1 MLSAALFLGALL
13 LLLPTTARGQPAD
26 SSVSSAGAATCVP
39 TGFIISNADASAC
52 VTTEASPTLNTLIG
66 EVAPRFVVQYANG
79 LRYYN
84 LPPLPSTLTS
94 LMAQVG
100 NRFVIQYANANRFYG
115 FTYPQAMIGDT
126 TAPQA
131 TAPVVTMLGRGS
143 VKISWTTNEFAQTR
157 FRYGAQSGVYT
168 QTLTDTL
175 YYKLHE
181 ITLNGLIT
189 GKTYYYRFN
198 HTDRSGNLFQSGEY
212 RFVVNVSVYLP
223 LVKK

>member
-1 MLSAALFLGALL
+1 M
-13 LLLPTTARGQPAD
+13 
-26 SSVSSAGAATCVP
+26 
-39 TGFIISNADASAC
+39 
-52 VTTEASPTLNTLIG
+52 NTLIG

-79 LRYYN
+79 IRYYD
-84 LPPLPSTLTS
+84 LPPISGTLTS

-100 NRFVIQYANANRFYG
+100 DRFVIQYANANRFYG

-131 TAPVVTMLGRGS
+131 TAPVVTMLGRGN

-175 YYKLHE
+175 YYRAPRDHAQRAHHRQNLLLSVQPHRSQRQSLPERGVPLCRQRLSLSAAGQEVESSLSNLTAASSPE
-181 ITLNGLIT
+181 IEP
-189 GKTYYYRFN
+189 RFQERRRV
-198 HTDRSGNLFQSGEY
+198 DWRALFLL
-212 RFVVNVSVYLP
+212 RP
-223 LVKK
+223 LSCYNDAAS